1 MRKAEPP
8 AQLMRGFVG
17 RSPVKRHQC
26 ARATR
31 NASDL
36 RAPLIAPD
44 QGHFDMVL
52 ATIDGFF
59 EAMNGERHA
68 TRYEAKT
75 VNWVASPAE
84 HSPHPVG
91 ATQAKRFTKAHPHA
105 ARGGK
110 TEQCAKKN
118 PRHVRMSTSFPPFIH
133 MFSTAA
139 MRSVFASL
147 IILVCARA
155 ASAQSAA
162 NVTLYRIFLQD
173 GTTLVSYGDYARVAD
188 RVVLSVPMG
197 GSSSAP
203 NIQLLTIPASVVD
216 WQRTDAYAE
225 SARAAHYAATRGP
238 DDYALLAS
246 AVARALSD
254 IAVTRD
260 PATKIAMAGEARQNV
275 TRWVA
280 EHYGYRASDVAQLA
294 GMFDDVI
301 AETRAA
307 SGAPNV
313 DLALVANMAA
323 PPSMP
328 LMDPPTLA
336 ESLEQGVRAATLAE
350 PSERLSLLRAVAA
363 TLASV
368 GPEATWSDSL
378 RARVRAAIA
387 GEERTDR
394 DYASLSRD
402 ILRTADRRARE
413 ADVRGVERLMSRVL
427 REDQR
432 LGNRRPQAVGSLL
445 ASLDAKLDSARRLRL
460 ARDQWEGRLDL
471 LRGYA
476 RLISEPLATL
486 RRARSSLERIRQF
499 EGTSRM
505 MLQRLADRTVDASR
519 QLAAVTPPVEGETI
533 QGLLTSA
540 AQLTSRAVSAR
551 QRAVA
556 SGEMQPA
563 WEAASA
569 AAGAIMLIERAS
581 DELQRLTKAP
591 ELK

>member
-1 MRKAEPP
+1 MGGKPGEHFLR
-8 AQLMRGFVG
+8 
-17 RSPVKRHQC
+17 PV
-26 ARATR
+26 T
-31 NASDL
+31 
-36 RAPLIAPD
+36 
-44 QGHFDMVL
+44 
-52 ATIDGFF
+52 
-59 EAMNGERHA
+59 E
-68 TRYEAKT
+68 
-75 VNWVASPAE
+75 
-84 HSPHPVG
+84 
-91 ATQAKRFTKAHPHA
+91 TQAKESAKAHPHA
-105 ARGGK
+105 ACFGK

-118 PRHVRMSTSFPPFIH
+118 PQHVRMSTSFPPLIH

-139 MRSVFASL
+139 VRSAFASL
-147 IILVCARA
+147 MIVVCASHA
-155 ASAQSAA
+155 DAQSSA

-216 WQRTDAYAE
+216 WERTDAYAE
-225 SARAAHYAATRGP
+225 SARAAHYAVTRGP

-260 PATKIAMAGEARQNV
+260 SATKIAMAGEARQNV

-307 SGAPNV
+307 SGAANV
-313 DLALVANMAA
+313 DLALVANMAV

-328 LMDPPTLA
+328 LMGPPTLP
-336 ESLEQGVRAATLAE
+336 ESLEQGLRAATLAE

-363 TLASV
+363 TLSTV
-368 GPEATWSDSL
+368 GPEATWSGSL
-378 RARVRAAIA
+378 RARVSAAIA

-394 DYASLSRD
+394 DYATLSRD
-402 ILRTADRRARE
+402 VLRTADRRARD
-413 ADVRGVERLMSRVL
+413 ADVRGVARLLSRVL
-427 REDQR
+427 QDDQR
-432 LGNRRPQAVGSLL
+432 LGNRRPQAIASLL
-445 ASLDAKLDSARRLRL
+445 ASLDARLDSARRLRL

-471 LRGYA
+471 LRGYS

-486 RRARSSLERIRQF
+486 RRGRSSLERIRQF
-499 EGTSRM
+499 EATSRV
-505 MLQRLADRTVDASR
+505 MLQRLTDRTADASR
-519 QLAAVTPPVEGETI
+519 QLSAVTPPVEGETI

-556 SGEMQPA
+556 SGEMPTA